1 MKDLKERNIV
11 RTIVLLVSLLLG
23 LAAIA
28 PAQNNP
34 ACTYA
39 SVAGEWGDTFSG
51 TFYPPPGT
59 PTLIAAVGK
68 ATLDA
73 HGNFSETVNS
83 TTGDTASQETA
94 IGTFILNPDCTG
106 TMTLTVHALD
116 APTPDRTT
124 TWAFV
129 FVDNARELRG
139 IITSEVAHLP
149 PPPNGPGD
157 VSVPAVI
164 TRYAKKLFPNSQ
176 NQQ

>member
-1 MKDLKERNIV
+1 MKDLKKCNIV
-11 RTIVLLVSLLLG
+11 RTIALLVPILLG
-23 LAAIA
+23 LAAAA

-39 SVAGEWGDTFSG
+39 SLAGEWGDTLAG

-68 ATLDA
+68 ATFDA
-73 HGNFSETVNS
+73 HGNFSETLTS

-94 IGTFILNPDCTG
+94 IGTYILNPDCTG
-106 TMTLTVHALD
+106 TMTLRIHALEG
-116 APTPDRTT
+116 PTPDRTA
-124 TWAFV
+124 TWALV

-139 IITSEVAHLP
+139 IMTSEIAHLP
-149 PPPNGPGD
+149 PPPDGPGD